1 MNAKDYLS
9 QAYRLDEKINS
20 DVEEAARLHEMA
32 TSIGSLA
39 YGERVQTSPT
49 GDAPFVHPTE
59 KIELMEIQIDQEVD
73 LLVDLKYQIRTVIAA
88 VENKDEQLVLRYKY
102 LHYDT
107 WEKIAEIMRADSRTV
122 RRWHDDALKHVKIP
136 DDPIIIRKML
146 EK

>member
-88 VENKDEQLVLRYKY
+88 VENKDEQLVEPIENIV
-102 LHYDT
+102 
-107 WEKIAEIMRADSRTV
+107 EKASVSLKNEDIAYEQLGIGLLGG
-122 RRWHDDALKHVKIP
+122 HNY
-136 DDPIIIRKML
+136 
-146 EK
+146 